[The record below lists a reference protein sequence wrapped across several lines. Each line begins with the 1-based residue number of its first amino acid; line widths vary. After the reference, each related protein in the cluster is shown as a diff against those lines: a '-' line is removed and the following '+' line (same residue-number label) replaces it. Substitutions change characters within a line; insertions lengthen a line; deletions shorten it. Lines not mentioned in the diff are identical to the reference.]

1 MGATNLTSPPTTSPW
16 ELQEGGTQT
25 AGIFLGLLMLNT
37 RWMLFAVPAGAG
49 DFQKESAEN
58 EFYVLTG

>member
-1 MGATNLTSPPTTSPW
+1 MGITNLTSPPTW
-16 ELQEGGTQT
+16 ELQVGGTQT
-25 AGIFLGLLMLNT
+25 AGVFLGLLMLNT

-49 DFQKESAEN
+49 DFRKESAEN

>member
-1 MGATNLTSPPTTSPW
+1 
-16 ELQEGGTQT
+16 
-25 AGIFLGLLMLNT
+25 MLNT

-58 EFYVLTG
+58 EFYVLTVWMDN